1 MPEAVLYI
9 FMFPVIHKHF
19 IDALFDKNSTFLNCS
34 TLVSAEI
41 VQPPSVLA
49 TKINCHNFI
58 TGETITAQHTRCCCS
73 SASVNGNLPDQ

>member
-1 MPEAVLYI
+1 MLSCLL
-9 FMFPVIHKHF
+9 PVIHKHF
-19 IDALFDKNSTFLNCS
+19 IDALFCKNSTFPNCS
-34 TLVSAEI
+34 VLVSAEI

-58 TGETITAQHTRCCCS
+58 TGETITAQHTHCCCA